1 MDLLGWIRTA
11 SKNERDGPIAIAT
24 SLCVARPMLS
34 ITIFKSHPQLIFSG
48 CHQVQAILGEFSVK
62 STSINTAQPGLVKKH
77 HFQSI
82 KNDAHWGPPSAAVG
96 ATPCSRVFHM
106 VPCAMQAAASE
117 VGLLKKLAVYGTTM
131 IARYHC
137 RLNIRLIYVCNI
149 IYIYIIHIR
158 YSIDYSSFWCATFIS
173 M

>member
-1 MDLLGWIRTA
+1 MDSNCLKKRKRRPDCHCNLAVRSPTHAFHHHFQVSPPADILWMSPSSGNPWWVFCEININQHRATWA
-11 SKNERDGPIAIAT
+11 GKKN
-24 SLCVARPMLS
+24 
-34 ITIFKSHPQLIFSG
+34 
-48 CHQVQAILGEFSVK
+48 
-62 STSINTAQPGLVKKH
+62 

-149 IYIYIIHIR
+149 IYILYILDIQ
-158 YSIDYSSFWCATFIS
+158 
-173 M
+173 

>member
-11 SKNERDGPIAIAT
+11 SKNERDGPFSIAT
-24 SLCVARPMLS
+24 TLCVARPMLS
-34 ITIFKSHPQLIFSG
+34 ITIFKSHQLNILWMSPSSDNPWWVFCEININQHRATWAGKKTPLSK
-48 CHQVQAILGEFSVK
+48 HQKRRCRGRL
-62 STSINTAQPGLVKKH
+62 
-77 HFQSI
+77 
-82 KNDAHWGPPSAAVG
+82 PSAAVG

-149 IYIYIIHIR
+149 IYIY
-158 YSIDYSSFWCATFIS
+158 
-173 M
+173 

>member
-1 MDLLGWIRTA
+1 MDSNCLKKR
-11 SKNERDGPIAIAT
+11 KR
-24 SLCVARPMLS
+24 RPDCHCNLAVRS
-34 ITIFKSHPQLIFSG
+34 PTHAFHHHFQVPQLIFSG

-149 IYIYIIHIR
+149 IYIY
-158 YSIDYSSFWCATFIS
+158 
-173 M
+173 